1 MECPLYNNIR
11 TDHLLNYITNKYK
24 NFQSLE
30 DNLKFN
36 WIFINEDLELQKCLG
51 QFICYAL
58 DLRRSSKIINDV
70 SNR

>member
-11 TDHLLNYITNKYK
+11 TDLLNYSINKYK

-36 WIFINEDLELQKCLG
+36 WMFINEDLELLKCLG
-51 QFICYAL
+51 QFIFYAL
-58 DLRRSSKIINDV
+58 DLRRSTKIINDV
-70 SNR
+70 SIR